1 MASRINRISTC
12 FGFNDRAEE
21 AAKFYVS
28 IFPGGKI
35 TGVTHAGENERGGP
49 PGRVRTVMFT
59 LLGQEFLALN
69 GGPSF
74 KFSDGISLMVNCTTQ
89 KEIDTY
95 WRKLS
100 RGGEEVVCGWLR
112 DKFGV
117 SWQIV
122 PAGLVDWITD
132 RDPKKSERV
141 MAAIMTMTKLDLAA
155 LKRARD
161 GKPAVR
167 RRSR

>member
-1 MASRINRISTC
+1 MPAKINRISTC

-21 AAKFYVS
+21 AARFYVS
-28 IFPGGKI
+28 IFPGGRI
-35 TGVTHAGENERGGP
+35 TGVTHAGKNERGGP
-49 PGRVRTVMFT
+49 PGRVRTVSFT
-59 LLGQEFLALN
+59 LLGREFLALN
-69 GGPSF
+69 GGPHF
-74 KFSDGISLMVNCTTQ
+74 TFSDGVSLMVNCTTQ

-100 RGGEEVVCGWLR
+100 QGGEEVACGWLR

-122 PAGLVDWITD
+122 PAAVVDWLSD
-132 RDPKKSERV
+132 RDPERSARV
-141 MAAIMTMTKLDLAA
+141 MAAVMTMTKLDLAA
-155 LKRARD
+155 LRRARD
-161 GKPAVR
+161 GTPARR